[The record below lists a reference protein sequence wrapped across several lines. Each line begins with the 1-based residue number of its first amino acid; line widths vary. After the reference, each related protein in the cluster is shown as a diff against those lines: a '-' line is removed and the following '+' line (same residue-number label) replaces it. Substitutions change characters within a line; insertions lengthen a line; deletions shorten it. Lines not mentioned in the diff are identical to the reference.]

1 LKRYEPHLSRQ
12 RLVLVKQRLDINSCS
27 RPRAGRGAFRPAG
40 GVLVLLGL
48 MVSGAVFGT
57 VLVTQDEALSLAFPG
72 ARVERHTAYLDEE
85 QMEEARSLAGRHVEI
100 LRAMVPYYLAVKD
113 GVLVGTAYFDT
124 HLVRT
129 EAATVMY
136 VVDAAGRMERVE
148 MISFAEPQEYL
159 PRPAWLAQFDG
170 RLLDE
175 DLALKRGIR
184 GMTGA
189 SLTALSVTRG
199 ARRVLALHAV
209 IAPGHETAQA
219 GEHDA
224 ATPDESE
231 DRP

>member
-1 LKRYEPHLSRQ
+1 MAQER
-12 RLVLVKQRLDINSCS
+12 C
-27 RPRAGRGAFRPAG
+27 
-40 GVLVLLGL
+40 
-48 MVSGAVFGT
+48 
-57 VLVTQDEALSLAFPG
+57 G
-72 ARVERHTAYLDEE
+72 AR
-85 QMEEARSLAGRHVEI
+85 GFRHV
-100 LRAMVPYYLAVKD
+100 
-113 GVLVGTAYFDT
+113 VLMNRERPPLIPV
-124 HLVRT
+124 L
-129 EAATVMY
+129 
-136 VVDAAGRMERVE
+136 VDAAGRMERVE

-170 RLLDE
+170 HLLDE

-209 IAPGHETAQA
+209 IAPGQETAQA

-224 ATPDESE
+224 ATPDESG